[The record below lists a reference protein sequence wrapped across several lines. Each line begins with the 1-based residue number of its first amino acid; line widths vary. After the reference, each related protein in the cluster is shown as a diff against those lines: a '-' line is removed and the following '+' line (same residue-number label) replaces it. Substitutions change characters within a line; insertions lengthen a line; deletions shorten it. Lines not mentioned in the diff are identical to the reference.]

1 VTLGPS
7 PVNLTSPSGT
17 LSLKIH
23 WTNRLSY
30 NVFYRVYSTN
40 AGIGASTC
48 GGRDEDSFTDLNPL
62 GAELA
67 MATDPPPIPT
77 LRSPPSYDEALRHK
91 AQAMAAHLLMTSST
105 GDDVM
110 GAEVR
115 FSRPPPP
122 PYQLRPRRSHSRG
135 GVETPWTGSTPM
147 SGGRVATSYDGG
159 ALSSELEVAIVDRNS
174 ISHG

>member
-1 VTLGPS
+1 M
-7 PVNLTSPSGT
+7 
-17 LSLKIH
+17 
-23 WTNRLSY
+23 
-30 NVFYRVYSTN
+30 FYRVFASS
-40 AGIGASTC
+40 IGASTC

-77 LRSPPSYDEALRHK
+77 LRSPPSYNEALRHK
-91 AQAMAAHLLMTSST
+91 AQAMAAHLLMMTSST
-105 GDDVM
+105 GDDVT
-110 GAEVR
+110 GADVR